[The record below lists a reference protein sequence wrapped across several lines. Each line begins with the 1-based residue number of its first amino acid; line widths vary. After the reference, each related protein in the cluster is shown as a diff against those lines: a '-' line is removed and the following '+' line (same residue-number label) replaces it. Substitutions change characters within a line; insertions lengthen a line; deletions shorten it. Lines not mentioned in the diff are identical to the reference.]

1 MTQKVTVK
9 PQRTTGDAQ
18 TLNQPVAENVV
29 IDSLG
34 RRLVIE
40 QPDFLT
46 ESRIMR
52 ALGDAASNQ
61 HYVLAYVM
69 PAVMV
74 VEIDGVKVP
83 FPATLAQ
90 IEAAISR
97 VGREGM
103 VSVLGHFETQGK
115 ATADTQDGSEAE
127 ALKNS

>member
-1 MTQKVTVK
+1 MNVTIN
-9 PQRTTGDAQ
+9 PDAQ
-18 TLNQPVAENVV
+18 SMPEEALPDNVIV
-29 IDSLG
+29 DAKG
-34 RRLVIE
+34 RRLVLE

-52 ALGDAASNQ
+52 ALGDASSNQ

-74 VEIDGVKVP
+74 SQIDDVKVP
-83 FPATLAQ
+83 FPTTLQQ
-90 IEAAISR
+90 IEGAISR

-103 VSVLGHFETQGK
+103 VAVLNHIEAK
-115 ATADTQDGSEAE
+115 AKAAQEAAQQAEAE